1 MVQRHMGLTCV
12 GRVAK
17 NQSSD
22 PEFKLGLQLS
32 GITMSELSGH
42 RSILSGRVK
51 GQNFWSGYN
60 SRQTDRQPKE
70 YKTENFAMQPRES
83 GNEIARHPVW

>member
-51 GQNFWSGYN
+51 GQNF
-60 SRQTDRQPKE
+60 
-70 YKTENFAMQPRES
+70 
-83 GNEIARHPVW
+83 